1 MSAHDPI
8 KHLIEQLA
16 HLPGIGERT
25 ALRLALHMLCKDRK
39 LMPVLAEALLEAC
52 EKVIECSECHHITA
66 GGDKCS
72 ICESVRRERSIVCIV
87 ANTQDLMALESTS
100 EFRGLYHVLHGTLAP
115 MDGIGPKQ
123 LRIESFLSRLDRF
136 HLEIKEV
143 IIATPPTVEGEATA
157 VYLASLMA
165 DAPLKITRIASGV
178 PVGGDLQFADRLTL
192 ARSLFLRQRF

>member
-1 MSAHDPI
+1 MSSHDPI
-8 KHLIEQLA
+8 KYLVEQLA

-25 ALRLALHMLCKDRK
+25 ALRLTLHMLCKDRQ
-39 LMPVLAEALLEAC
+39 LMPALADALLQAS
-52 EKVIECSECHHITA
+52 EKVGECSECHHITA
-66 GGDKCS
+66 CGDKCS
-72 ICESVRRERSIVCIV
+72 ICVSLTRERSLVCIV

-115 MDGIGPKQ
+115 MDGVGPKQ

-165 DAPLKITRIASGV
+165 GKAFKITRIASGV